1 MKILYLILI
10 LIITIYPSSEVQS
23 KMSLEILYKINDQI
37 VTNIDLENEKKF
49 LIFLN
54 PKLKN
59 LSPGQIEE
67 ISNESIKNRK
77 IKEIELSKLIDLNE
91 DSIGKKYTENFI
103 NATKFIDMNDL
114 LTKLSIADLQYTYF
128 EKSILIDNIWRE
140 FIFNKFKSQVKID
153 IDVLK
158 SQINN
163 QENEIEEL
171 NISEIFFQP
180 NEMKLDVLINKIY
193 EEITN
198 SGFEAA
204 ASIFSISDTKK
215 FGGKIGWVKSN
226 QISKEIYLEIKK
238 GKETTSPI
246 KINNGYLIIKVN
258 EVRKI
263 REKINF
269 DEELDK
275 LINLESEKELN
286 RLGYIYFNKIK
297 KRIFISEN

>member
-198 SGFEAA
+198 SGFEA
-204 ASIFSISDTKK
+204 
-215 FGGKIGWVKSN
+215 
-226 QISKEIYLEIKK
+226 
-238 GKETTSPI
+238 
-246 KINNGYLIIKVN
+246 
-258 EVRKI
+258 
-263 REKINF
+263 
-269 DEELDK
+269 
-275 LINLESEKELN
+275 
-286 RLGYIYFNKIK
+286 
-297 KRIFISEN
+297 